1 MSRIP
6 DRFDLWIR
14 KARESNDSARQS
26 DYVLGALSGLKEW
39 HFLNIG
45 SQEKPQAAKTEIEG
59 EACILLFSEMERIED
74 MIMAS
79 GADKHLPKDAPVP
92 SITVATEAAMKW
104 CVECKVGLLINPSED
119 AVMIPADQLKAFYE
133 EWDQSGGREASG
145 YWIPNMTSEEEDF
158 WQEHGL

>member
-1 MSRIP
+1 MPKIP

-14 KARESNDSARQS
+14 KARECPDPDRQS
-26 DYVLGALSGLKEW
+26 DYVLGALAGLKEW

-45 SQEKPQAAKTEIEG
+45 TTDRPHAAKTQLAADSCVLVFTDLG
-59 EACILLFSEMERIED
+59 RIED
-74 MIMAS
+74 LIEQS
-79 GADKHLPKDAPVP
+79 GADRHLSEDAPLP
-92 SITVATEAAMKW
+92 AITVATESAMKW

-119 AVMIPADQLKAFYE
+119 AVMIPFEQVKSFHE
-133 EWDQSGGREASG
+133 EWTRQGGRAASG